1 MRQMASAEHTLRLR
15 DQLVRLRDLG
25 ALVGRHIRFV
35 FVTGYGDHGL
45 PTYRDWPTLRKP
57 FQIGAPKRALQERL
71 GTGQSVASRVWGP
84 REGDAG
90 T

>member
-1 MRQMASAEHTLRLR
+1 MRQMAPAELTNWYPER
-15 DQLVRLRDLG
+15 LG
-25 ALVGRHIRFV
+25 ALVARHIRFV

-71 GTGQSVASRVWGP
+71 GTGQSVASRVWRP